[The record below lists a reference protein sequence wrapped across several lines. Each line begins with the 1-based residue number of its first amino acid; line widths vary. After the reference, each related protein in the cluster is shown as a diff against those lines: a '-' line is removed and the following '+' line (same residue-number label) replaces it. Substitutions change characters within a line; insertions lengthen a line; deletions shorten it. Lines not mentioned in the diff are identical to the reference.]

1 MRFGFDPT
9 GLGPR
14 FNPVTFS
21 EMIGRLSSLAST
33 AAVAAFFCGCTE
45 SDPVGELIER
55 PKSAEEREFKFAD
68 TSAERFRYQSRPAAD
83 SPQQQSG
90 GPRLVYDTPEGW
102 EEAPASMMRDINL
115 TFGESGEGET
125 YVARLPGAGGGLLA
139 NVNRWR
145 QQMGAEEL
153 TQEEVDALPEKP
165 LFGQPAKFIEI
176 DGAFSGMGGGES
188 KPDYRMLG
196 LILTSDAGA
205 VFVKMT
211 GPKQL
216 VEENAE
222 KFDAFTQSIDV
233 SVN

>member
-1 MRFGFDPT
+1 
-9 GLGPR
+9 
-14 FNPVTFS
+14 
-21 EMIGRLSSLAST
+21 MIGRLSSFASAT
-33 AAVAAFFCGCTE
+33 VAAACFCGCTE
-45 SDPVGELIER
+45 SDSVGELVER
-55 PKSAEEREFKFAD
+55 PRSADEREFKFAE
-68 TSAERFRYQSRPAAD
+68 TSAERFRYQSRPAAE
-83 SPQQQSG
+83 SPQQQTG
-90 GPRLVYDTPEGW
+90 GPRLIYDTPEGW

-115 TFGESGEGET
+115 TFGENGEGEA

-145 QQMGAEEL
+145 KQMGAEEL
-153 TQEEVDALPEKP
+153 SQEEVEALPEKP

-176 DGAFSGMGGGES
+176 DGAFSGMGGGET

-211 GPKQL
+211 GPREL
-216 VEENAE
+216 IEENAE
-222 KFDAFTQSIDV
+222 EFDAFTKSIDV

>member
-1 MRFGFDPT
+1 M
-9 GLGPR
+9 
-14 FNPVTFS
+14 
-21 EMIGRLSSLAST
+21 A
-33 AAVAAFFCGCTE
+33 AAFLCGCGGDDST
-45 SDPVGELIER
+45 GQLIER
-55 PKSAEEREFKFAD
+55 PKSATERDFKFAD
-68 TSAERFRYQSRPAAD
+68 TTAERFRYQSRPAAE
-83 SPQQQSG
+83 SQPQQQSG
-90 GPRLVYDTPEGW
+90 SPQLVYDTPEGW
-102 EEAPASMMRDINL
+102 QEAPASMMRDINL
-115 TFGESGEGET
+115 TFGENGEGEA

-145 QQMGAEEL
+145 KQMGAEEL
-153 TQEEVDALPEKP
+153 TQEEVEALPEKP

-176 DGAFSGMGGGES
+176 DGAFSGMGGGEA

-211 GPKQL
+211 GPKDL

-222 KFDAFTQSIDV
+222 EFDTFTQSIDV